1 MLTVSSKVRQN
12 FSRENLRSS
21 PWREALGG
29 SSTHSSRCGIYPVS
43 VHLVEHRSGGTSH
56 GRICGPPRGR
66 GGAGWFQHPQLALWD
81 MPSPFPPSPPVRLP
95 FPRRPI
101 VVNAVP
107 HKQASGTLCSK
118 TLRIFRSVGPA
129 PPAQY
134 KQVIQA
140 LRRRLLC
147 KYRCVSESRGN
158 DGWKW
163 CLAGTMDG
171 NGAGGLRNGGWG
183 SVGGAWAPR
192 ACHTP

>member
-1 MLTVSSKVRQN
+1 MVPAPTAHAVGYTQYRSIWSNIGPAELLTGESAVLPVVG
-12 FSRENLRSS
+12 
-21 PWREALGG
+21 EALGG
-29 SSTHSSRCGIYPVS
+29 SSTHSSRCGTCPV
-43 VHLVEHRSGGTSH
+43 
-56 GRICGPPRGR
+56 
-66 GGAGWFQHPQLALWD
+66 
-81 MPSPFPPSPPVRLP
+81 PFPPPVQLS
-95 FPRRPI
+95 FSRRPI
-101 VVNAVP
+101 VVNAVT

-147 KYRCVSESRGN
+147 KYRCVSDSRGD

-163 CLAGTMDG
+163 YLAGTMDG